1 MRILQVVN
9 AFYPAFGYGG
19 SVKVAYDLSRQ
30 LVQSGHN
37 VTVFTTDTVNA
48 NMRQNARYLEIEG
61 VKVFYFKNISNTL
74 AWRRYFF
81 PPEMISQLKAQIKT
95 FDIVH
100 IHGFRHFPSVFVHH
114 YAKKYG
120 IPYVLQPHGSLP
132 RIIEKQKL
140 KRLYDWVEII
150 PNGIDLSEYENL
162 PKKGEFRKKY
172 GIGNN
177 EKIILYLGR
186 IHKTKGIDLLIG
198 AYADLIKHLDNVRL
212 VIVGPD
218 DGFLSTLKR
227 QIEDLEIGDRI
238 LFTGPLHESDKLGA
252 YVDVDV
258 FVTPSFLGFPVTF
271 LEACACGT
279 PIITTRNGDE
289 LDWIHDRVGYVVEY
303 NKEQLQ
309 DAMSKILSDEGLM
322 RRFGEEGKRLVRN
335 EFGWDKVVKKI
346 EKFYEDCIVCNT
358 PKV

>member
-1 MRILQVVN
+1 MKKEQIE
-9 AFYPAFGYGG
+9 P
-19 SVKVAYDLSRQ
+19 
-30 LVQSGHN
+30 
-37 VTVFTTDTVNA
+37 
-48 NMRQNARYLEIEG
+48 LEMLLRKIG
-61 VKVFYFKNISNTL
+61 
-74 AWRRYFF
+74 
-81 PPEMISQLKAQIKT
+81 
-95 FDIVH
+95 FDISE
-100 IHGFRHFPSVFVHH
+100 IGKFVSGE
-114 YAKKYG
+114 KYTAIMLKNKDIG
-120 IPYVLQPHGSLP
+120 ICANVD
-132 RIIEKQKL
+132 RAI
-140 KRLYDWVEII
+140 
-150 PNGIDLSEYENL
+150 NNDLSEYENL
-162 PKKGEFRKKY
+162 PKKGSLEKKY
-172 GIGNN
+172 GIENN